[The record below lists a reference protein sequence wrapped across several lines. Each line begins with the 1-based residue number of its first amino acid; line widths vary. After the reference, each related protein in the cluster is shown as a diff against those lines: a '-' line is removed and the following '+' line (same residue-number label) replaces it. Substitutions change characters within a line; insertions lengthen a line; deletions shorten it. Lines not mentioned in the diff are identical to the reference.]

1 MSVSCFLSLYCTLS
15 GWCPPLVSLLPMPT
29 FKLSPPFKPIE
40 PWSMFCILFPVF
52 LFFHLGYTFSFSRCL
67 WFIPKPST
75 VCSSL
80 LVVLGPF
87 PSPCSGEHVLSRV
100 QLFGTLWTV
109 ALPCPWDS
117 AGKNTEVGCH
127 FLLQGIFPTQGSS
140 PHLLHLLHWQADFYH
155 WAIWE
160 ALPIP

>member
-1 MSVSCFLSLYCTLS
+1 MLVSCFLSLYCTLS
-15 GWCPPLVSLLPMPT
+15 GWCPRLISLLPMPT
-29 FKLSPPFKPIE
+29 FKLSPPFKPSG

-52 LFFHLGYTFSFSRCL
+52 VFCHLGYTFSSISGCL

-87 PSPCSGEHVLSRV
+87 PTPCSGECVLSRV

-117 AGKNTEVGCH
+117 PGKNTEVGCH
-127 FLLQGIFPTQGSS
+127 FLFQRIFPTQGLN
-140 PHLLHLLHWQADFYH
+140 PHLLHLLQ
-155 WAIWE
+155 
-160 ALPIP
+160 